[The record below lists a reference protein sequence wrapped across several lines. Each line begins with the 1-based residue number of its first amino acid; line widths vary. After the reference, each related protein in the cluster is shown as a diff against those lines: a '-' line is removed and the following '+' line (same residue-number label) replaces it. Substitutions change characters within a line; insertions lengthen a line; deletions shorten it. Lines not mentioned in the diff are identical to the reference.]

1 MANGYS
7 KSNQGVNSALRV
19 ERGEEAGQQVG
30 GAVEVD
36 RGREGR
42 LGSASP
48 PSEPDVRISR
58 IRLSG

>member
-1 MANGYS
+1 MGGL
-7 KSNQGVNSALRV
+7 GVP
-19 ERGEEAGQQVG
+19 GEFRELGLLKVSRQNKLIIF
-30 GAVEVD
+30 D

-42 LGSASP
+42 LSSASP